1 MQRRWLLLAGL
12 LAFIIGVLAIFP
24 ARVAYRWF
32 VPPEVALA
40 GIEGTIWN
48 GRADHA
54 TVAGVYVRNLEWHA
68 RPLGLLALR
77 PTYDARGELVTGFVE
92 GRVSVGL
99 GERVRLQNT
108 TASISLSSLATALN
122 MRALDGT
129 ANLRIDELDIR
140 DGLPVAATGT
150 VEVSNLLAP
159 TIYAR
164 SAIGGY
170 RAEFF
175 TQENGIAASVE
186 DTDGIIDVAGSLT
199 VNSDRSYV
207 FLAAIAPKPG
217 ADEGIRNQMRFLG
230 SPNERG
236 QYEMRLEGVL

>member
-1 MQRRWLLLAGL
+1 MQRRWLVLAGL
-12 LAFIIGVLAIFP
+12 LAFIVSALVIFP

-108 TASISLSSLATALN
+108 TASLSLSSLATVLN

-140 DGLPVAATGT
+140 DGLPVTATGT
-150 VEVSNLLAP
+150 VEVRNLLAP
-159 TIYAR
+159 TIYSR

-170 RAEFF
+170 RADFF
-175 TQENGIAASVE
+175 TQENGIAARVE

-199 VNSDRSYV
+199 VNNDRSYV

>member
-1 MQRRWLLLAGL
+1 MPRRWLVVAGL
-12 LAFIIGVLAIFP
+12 LAFLAGVLMIFP
-24 ARVAYRWF
+24 ARVAYRWV
-32 VPPEVALA
+32 VPPEVAMA

-54 TVAGVYVRNLEWHA
+54 SVAGVYLRNLEWHA
-68 RPLGLLALR
+68 RPLSLLALR
-77 PTYDARGELVTGFVE
+77 PSYDARGELVSGFIE

-108 TASISLSSLATALN
+108 VASISLSSLATALN

-140 DGLPVAATGT
+140 GGLPVAATGT

-159 TIYAR
+159 TIYSRAP
-164 SAIGGY
+164 IGGY

-186 DTDGIIDVAGSLT
+186 DTDGVIDVAGSLT

-207 FLAAIAPKPG
+207 FLAAIAPKAG

-236 QYEMRLEGVL
+236 QYELRLEGVL

>member
-1 MQRRWLLLAGL
+1 MPRRWLVIAGL
-12 LAFIIGVLAIFP
+12 LAFLLGALVIFP

-68 RPLGLLALR
+68 QTLSLLLLR
-77 PTYDARGELVTGFVE
+77 PTYDARGELVSGFVE

-99 GERVRLQNT
+99 GSRVRLQNT
-108 TASISLSSLATALN
+108 TASISLSSLESALN
-122 MRALDGT
+122 MRSLDGT

-140 DGLPVAATGT
+140 DGLPVAASGS

-159 TIYAR
+159 KIYPR

-199 VNSDRSYV
+199 INSDRSYI
-207 FLAAIAPKPG
+207 FLASIAPKAG
-217 ADEGIRNQMRFLG
+217 ADEDIRNQMRFLG
-230 SPNERG
+230 TPNERG